1 MKFQLS
7 HPLTHTLSP
16 SLLNLRFRTKRS
28 LLPLQLQT
36 LTFLTHN
43 SFLRF
48 SPQNPNPV
56 VAVEAVRF
64 DGPVVEIGE
73 SSEVVDGDLEFET
86 CITRTLPPALT
97 LEHGLQSIKEAV
109 DKLKLDPPSS
119 ASGVLRFQVAVPPGP
134 KALNWF
140 CCQPELSVYPLF
152 FLSKNTDSP
161 TCKSLYLNGSHGVF
175 GIGAAIYFTNSSSCT
190 SGERNLTKRYLST
203 DSMFIMIYGFMDI
216 NFNVDLSSK
225 MHEAGSYLFIPQI
238 ELDEYEGVSFLAA
251 TLAWNNSSL
260 CSFEEAVRSYEFS
273 LKQASCHS
281 WLTTD
286 KCHSES
292 IRSTLRKLKVVEDK
306 TVTMVY
312 MNLLSKGGREVMGD
326 IMELKEGPSSYQF
339 CIRLSLTIAIAR
351 NMLDHTSE
359 MCYSAQDCANINT
372 FWASLII
379 EECSRLGLTLQ
390 DRDHLPLLLLLP
402 LIP

>member
-1 MKFQLS
+1 MKSQLS
-7 HPLTHTLSP
+7 HPHPHTLSP
-16 SLLNLRFRTKRS
+16 SLSNHHFRTKRS
-28 LLPLQLQT
+28 LLPLQT

-43 SFLRF
+43 SFLRL
-48 SPQNPNPV
+48 SPQNPNP

-73 SSEVVDGDLEFET
+73 SSEVVDGDLAFET

-109 DKLKLDPPSS
+109 EKLKLDPPSS

-152 FLSKNTDSP
+152 FLSKNTDNP
-161 TCKSLYLNGSHGVF
+161 TYKSLFLNGSRGVF

-190 SGERNLTKRYLST
+190 SRERNLTKRYLST
-203 DSMFIMIYGFMDI
+203 DSTFIMIYGFMDI
-216 NFNVDLSSK
+216 NFNIASSK
-225 MHEAGSYLFIPQI
+225 MNEAGSYLFIPQI

-292 IRSTLRKLKVVEDK
+292 IRSNLGKLKVVEDK

-312 MNLLSKGGREVMGD
+312 MNLLSKDGREVMDG

-339 CIRLSLTIAIAR
+339 CIRLSPTITIAR
-351 NMLDHTSE
+351 NMIVQVVCLFVLSVGS
-359 MCYSAQDCANINT
+359 YK
-372 FWASLII
+372 
-379 EECSRLGLTLQ
+379 
-390 DRDHLPLLLLLP
+390 
-402 LIP
+402 